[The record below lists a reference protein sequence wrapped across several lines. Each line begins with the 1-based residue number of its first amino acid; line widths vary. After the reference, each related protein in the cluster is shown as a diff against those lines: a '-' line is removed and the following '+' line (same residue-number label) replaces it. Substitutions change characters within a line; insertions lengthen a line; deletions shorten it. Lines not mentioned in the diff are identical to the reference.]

1 MTEARLE
8 SLIAV
13 AFAHTATVQAW
24 RVSMSRREGERIEHT
39 LCNLLDLGHV
49 AGFSIRHI
57 SGDTMAE
64 FVQQLRLRV
73 GSVVLVACHETLEAS
88 IGPPPAFLMP
98 VWGFDDAI
106 GGLPAATGRLL
117 GLDLKL
123 IATPSP
129 YEELGAHLS
138 GGREG
143 LWLIHAGPMF

>member
-1 MTEARLE
+1 ME

-24 RVSMSRREGERIEHT
+24 RLNMSREEGERIEHT
-39 LCNLLDLGHV
+39 LCNLLGLGHV
-49 AGFSIRHI
+49 AGFSIRRI
-57 SGDTMAE
+57 SGDTME
-64 FVQQLRLRV
+64 DFVHQLRLRV
-73 GSVVLVACHETLEAS
+73 GSVVLDACHEALEAS

-98 VWGFDDAI
+98 VWGFDHAI

-117 GLDLKL
+117 GLDLRL

-129 YEELGAHLS
+129 DEELGAHLP